1 MVCLG
6 NAMLCPVALCVC
18 VRGSCFFA
26 LHACHR
32 LPPASNLSHTTCPT
46 YPHTTDSLHYT
57 LHWTLY
63 TVHNSFTPSM
73 TSSRLKPQ
81 LNSFSQ
87 TCDTTFTHTQLAL
100 NWAIHTQP
108 LFHIITLIIDH
119 YTLTLSAWLISYIHT
134 QHTYTRTQ
142 LTHAQLTLTE
152 PTHAHPP
159 LPQPWQSFKRQLN
172 SWFCLNSSTYD
183 FPTQKLRPHLLRNI
197 VSNYWCGIN
206 NNNNFKFKL

>member
-18 VRGSCFFA
+18 GSCFFA

-100 NWAIHTQP
+100 NWAIRVNAMWQYQIGCLHSCDIHHSVFSPKKGPSVTPSKHMDQGGFEPAEGGALHANGSLQP
-108 LFHIITLIIDH
+108 ETFDVIDH
-119 YTLTLSAWLISYIHT
+119 CLFPKTAPNTFLKESHL
-134 QHTYTRTQ
+134 Q
-142 LTHAQLTLTE
+142 LA
-152 PTHAHPP
+152 
-159 LPQPWQSFKRQLN
+159 S
-172 SWFCLNSSTYD
+172 
-183 FPTQKLRPHLLRNI
+183 
-197 VSNYWCGIN
+197 
-206 NNNNFKFKL
+206 